1 MLLMASEYD
10 QRQYR
15 LMLERIDA
23 FERGLINLGTLV
35 DDLEGLLHVLEAVC
49 ASWEQ
54 TFLSHWGV
62 LEEVRAVALDE
73 GWEEFD
79 DKSTKIIFESIG
91 RLKVQVLE
99 KIPAS

>member
-23 FERGLINLGTLV
+23 FERGTIRLDTLV
-35 DDLEGLLHVLEAVC
+35 DDLEGLLNVLEAVSFEWRQ
-49 ASWEQ
+49 AY
-54 TFLSHWGV
+54 LSHWGV
-62 LEEVRAVALDE
+62 LEEARAVGLAE

-79 DKSTKIIFESIG
+79 DEATKIILESTS
-91 RLKVQVLE
+91 RLKHQVLE
-99 KIPAS
+99 KISAS

>member
-23 FERGLINLGTLV
+23 FERGAIRLGTLI
-35 DDLEGLLHVLEAVC
+35 DDLEGLLNVLEAVC

-54 TFLSHWGV
+54 AFLRHWGV
-62 LEEVRAVALDE
+62 LEDARAVALAE

-79 DKSTKIIFESIG
+79 DKIEKIIFESID
-91 RLKVQVLE
+91 RLKRQVLE
-99 KIPAS
+99 KISAS